1 MPTVR
6 NYTNFDKAKFIDKVC
21 LFAKIISEKRA
32 PLKKCIRSNHSKF
45 VTKDFSKGTRFST
58 LITKGFFEIK

>member
-21 LFAKIISEKRA
+21 FKIISEKRA

-58 LITKGFFEIK
+58 LITKGFFDIK